1 MQKYIILDSRQIRI
15 VFGIFVIRKPI
26 QNGENSY
33 FQARKDI
40 YEVNKLGNKSNIFKE
55 YLRLSQS
62 ISSNIK

>member
-33 FQARKDI
+33 FEARKDI
-40 YEVNKLGNKSNIFKE
+40 YEVNKLG
-55 YLRLSQS
+55 
-62 ISSNIK
+62 